1 MRALS
6 MSHEKY
12 LEFLKDLDITEDEKH
27 LIINHLIELS
37 EQLYRGLQAILIQK
51 KLFLTS
57 FLKKILRLLAI
68 TLEPPHT
75 PCPTGL

>member
-6 MSHEKY
+6 MSQEKY

-37 EQLYRGLQAILIQK
+37 EQLYRGL
-51 KLFLTS
+51 
-57 FLKKILRLLAI
+57 
-68 TLEPPHT
+68 HD
-75 PCPTGL
+75 

>member
-27 LIINHLIELS
+27 QIINRLIELS
-37 EQLYRGLQAILIQK
+37 EQLLE
-51 KLFLTS
+51 
-57 FLKKILRLLAI
+57 LL
-68 TLEPPHT
+68 
-75 PCPTGL
+75 